1 MKKKI
6 VGVCPICGSPL
17 TITELKCNNCGTTIH
32 GTFEFDRFML
42 LDDEDREFLIE
53 FLRSRGNIKELQ
65 ARLDISYPTAKAR
78 LDKLLKNLNLYEE
91 ENDDRLTKSEVL
103 SKLEK
108 GEITVDEAIELL
120 KEAKDE

>member
-17 TITELKCNNCGTTIH
+17 TITELKCNNCGTTIQ
-32 GTFEFDRFML
+32 GSFEFDRFML

-53 FLRSRGNIKELQ
+53 FLKSKGNIKELQ